1 MLTPFCLSVHRK
13 VVSLHLGLLVLIP
26 MTIPAD
32 VHGFLDSSARATKN
46 RISFVPTTTT
56 TRNRGTIMDDSLT
69 NDRVLEAG
77 TRSSCRSDGGGDDE
91 DTTCNSSNNN
101 SSNYNTSSNKDGMS
115 SERRSLRRQIPF
127 VETFEEQIVRELW
140 EKDPFDGNEYVV
152 NTVITESGNNGN
164 SNSNDDCGS
173 TTVLTPVVN
182 SGDHRPVHP
191 PSLSGYEDSF
201 DPIYKSRSGRND
213 LDPTTSDTG
222 GGGVSG
228 TAVED
233 NKESCTVEATTASIA
248 ASTFAWIPSKSNK
261 NNTEKMQNF
270 YLQVAYNGNTF
281 CGWQTQ
287 LKNFDKPSVQR
298 TLEEWL
304 TELQNNDQEAAVVAA
319 TFADAEKNAER
330 KRERRLR
337 KQGKLL
343 GNDNKEGTGGGG
355 RRKKSDSPSSRIKWA
370 DLPVAGRT
378 DSGVSAIGQ
387 VCRFRTHRKDLT
399 TQAIGDYLTNRIG
412 TTPGITRS
420 LGITRI
426 AKVSRAFHPTFSSS
440 CRAYAY
446 LIDVD
451 IDIGVDV
458 GDDEYNNDVLLPEL
472 LTRERA
478 EQQVALLDGMLRK
491 LEGKALDYIGLSY
504 GKVKTLDTICTLH
517 HARAKLV
524 QFEYEDAPG
533 GVEQKGSTQTRTAVC
548 IELVGNRFL
557 RRMVRLLVESSMRLV
572 AIADKNAE
580 KTEQLSSSN
589 SSTEKETATDALLK
603 LVEQQDRTIVG
614 RPAPPNGLIFVGAR
628 LPLA

>member
-1 MLTPFCLSVHRK
+1 MSFCLSVHPK
-13 VVSLHLGLLVLIP
+13 AVSPHFGLLLKLMI
-26 MTIPAD
+26 IPAD
-32 VHGFLDSSARATKN
+32 VHGFLDSSARAAKN
-46 RISFVPTTTT
+46 RVSFLPRTTS
-56 TRNRGTIMDDSLT
+56 NRGTIMDSPT
-69 NDRVLEAG
+69 NDRVENR
-77 TRSSCRSDGGGDDE
+77 TRSFCRNGGGNDDK
-91 DTTCNSSNNN
+91 DTIGKSSSNK
-101 SSNYNTSSNKDGMS
+101 SNNKDGMS

-127 VETFEEQIVRELW
+127 VETFEEQTVRELW
-140 EKDPFDGNEYVV
+140 EKDPFDGNECVV
-152 NTVITESGNNGN
+152 NTVITACGNN
-164 SNSNDDCGS
+164 SNNDCES
-173 TTVLTPVVN
+173 TAFLTPVVN
-182 SGDHRPVHP
+182 SGHHGPMHP

-201 DPIYKSRSGRND
+201 DPIYKPRSDRND
-213 LDPTTSDTG
+213 LDPTTSDIVDTGSGGDG
-222 GGGVSG
+222 GGGCGG
-228 TAVED
+228 TTVED
-233 NKESCTVEATTASIA
+233 NKESRTVEATTAFIA
-248 ASTFAWIPSKSNK
+248 ASTFAWIPSKNNNNK
-261 NNTEKMQNF
+261 TEKMQNF
-270 YLQVAYNGNTF
+270 YLQVAYNGSTF

-304 TELQNNDQEAAVVAA
+304 TELQNNDQEAAAVAA

-343 GNDNKEGTGGGG
+343 GNDDKEDSGGGN

-399 TQAIGDYLTNRIG
+399 AQAIGDYLTNRIG
-412 TTPGITRS
+412 TTPGIAQS
-420 LGITRI
+420 LGVTRI
-426 AKVSRAFHPTFSSS
+426 EKVSRAFHPTFSSS

-446 LIDVD
+446 LIDV
-451 IDIGVDV
+451 
-458 GDDEYNNDVLLPEL
+458 GDDENNNDARLLEL

-491 LEGKALDYIGLSY
+491 LEGKALDYVGLSY

-524 QFEYEDAPG
+524 RFRYEDAPPG
-533 GVEQKGSTQTRTAVC
+533 DVEQKDSTQTRTAVC
-548 IELVGNRFL
+548 IELVGDRFL

-580 KTEQLSSSN
+580 KTEQSSSGR
-589 SSTEKETATDALLK
+589 STDALLK

-614 RPAPPNGLIFVGAR
+614 RPAPPDGLIFVGAR